1 MAINKNTNTNDN
13 KDNNKINIS
22 INLANPQTEIKK
34 KKKYKK
40 RKPRLSPEDRA
51 KILGGS
57 NGNFSTQTPANYLPK
72 YSDRSIGGG
81 NFFAPQPDNNQRL
94 PLALPYQLPQALNG
108 GIQYQPQIQQ
118 PQIQQPQFQP
128 QQQIQAPQID
138 QFQQTDQIPQMINID
153 GGDNRALYDPVNQQ
167 FMRPDGDRLQVIENV
182 DFMPQPF
189 PPPRDIPRPN
199 KPPPPLPQ
207 IYPEELTQSP
217 AIPDDNFQDALE
229 AINPIR
235 LPQSDIVFAE
245 GRRPVPQIQKKTRR
259 LPAYIER
266 TGDNVQVEGT
276 DYYVSRREGLNLA
289 SKLYSRVGKGRYAN
303 RLQFIGMTY
312 GDYLNSLRT
321 EQPPQVPIERPAL
334 ERPLLPTPPPSPPQ
348 PPPPPSPPQPPQPPA
363 PPSPPQPPARRFTPA
378 PPPPPPQPIPS
389 QEMRPPI
396 SRQTR
401 EQLLREQEI
410 DREVSRLLGF
420 RPSPSPSL
428 DLPRPSS
435 LDLPRIPPPST
446 PKPYPPRPPSPALK
460 PPEIQENI
468 PTYLEADLGFPTID
482 TAENLRFW
490 INKNP
495 NITPE
500 EFDKLTTN
508 LRNARIP
515 FDVPRNLRG
524 LVKLMPEQVDVSS
537 DLPPEQRPDSSEKRT
552 QSLMKKMS
560 DTISKYRQL
569 SGFSPKTDLSPLA
582 KEGEYAQSPL
592 PVEQS
597 FIEQQAS
604 QMRAKTNDLLDD
616 TTQNIIISSMELPPL
631 QSQGVDLETTLL
643 PEEDENAK
651 MIRQAE
657 RMRLMTGRLFDET
670 TQKVLSPPTEIQ
682 ENPQDRIEQEFQQKY
697 FEPQR
702 RRPSSAKGDLEEAL
716 YKNKMD
722 EIRPDLE
729 QFDREYGF
737 NYQNYLSGQNIK
749 KEDVEEMTDIL
760 IKKYGISHKA
770 NDLYVKEFLD
780 TFSEDEKKEILK
792 DYENSIVSNV
802 SFYVDKLS
810 RGIANRNLPLRL
822 SGRGSDEQ
830 KKELFLRTLTETN
843 TLTPNFRMFL
853 NEDFKEFLF
862 QKYCKENN
870 IKLDNPKTILEILTP
885 VRYPYGARR
894 KIVYRKPTPPISP
907 ASSIT
912 PPTPTSVE
920 DNKKLKFDEP
930 TLPSVIE
937 EKSPSPKKV
946 KEEKVSTPVRPRTRR
961 EKEEMT
967 AIANRRPVLAPPPPP
982 PRRVIPPKKK

>member
-22 INLANPQTEIKK
+22 INLAQAEIKK

-57 NGNFSTQTPANYLPK
+57 GGGNFATQTPANYLPK

-108 GIQYQPQIQQ
+108 GIQYIPQQPQFQ
-118 PQIQQPQFQP
+118 QIQQPQFQP

-153 GGDNRALYDPVNQQ
+153 GGDNRVLYDPINQQ
-167 FMRPDGDRLQVIENV
+167 IMRPDGDRIQRIDDVEYLP
-182 DFMPQPF
+182 DFEEYVPSRPSS
-189 PPPRDIPRPN
+189 RNIPKPN

-229 AINPIR
+229 ASPSKAPL
-235 LPQSDIVFAE
+235 LPQSDIVFAK
-245 GRRPVPQIQKKTRR
+245 GTRPPPQIQKKIRR

-266 TGDNVQVEGT
+266 TGDNIQVEGT

-289 SKLYSRVGKGRYAN
+289 SKLYSRVGRGRNAN
-303 RLQFIGMTY
+303 KLNFIGMTY

-321 EQPPQVPIERPAL
+321 EQLPQVPIERPS
-334 ERPLLPTPPPSPPQ
+334 LPT
-348 PPPPPSPPQPPQPPA
+348 
-363 PPSPPQPPARRFTPA
+363 

-396 SRQTR
+396 SQQTR

-410 DREVSRLLGF
+410 DREVSRLLSF

-428 DLPRPSS
+428 DLPRPQS

-446 PKPYPPRPPSPALK
+446 PKPFPPRPPSPAL
-460 PPEIQENI
+460 IQDS
-468 PTYLEADLGFPTID
+468 PKSLSADLGYSSID
-482 TAENLRFW
+482 TPNKLKYF
-490 INKNP
+490 INQNP
-495 NITPE
+495 NMKPE

-508 LRNARIP
+508 LRNMRVA

-524 LVKLMPEQVDVSS
+524 RVKLMPDKMDVSS
-537 DLPPEQRPDSSEKRT
+537 SLPPEQRPDSSESKT
-552 QSLMKKMS
+552 QSLMKRMT
-560 DTISKYRQL
+560 DTINKYRQI

-582 KEGEYAQSPL
+582 KEGEYVSSSSALEEQSPL
-592 PVEQS
+592 ANEEFIPSPSPEQEQS
-597 FIEQQAS
+597 LIQQQAS
-604 QMRAKTNDLLDD
+604 QMRAKTTGLLDD
-616 TTQNIIISSMELPPL
+616 TTQNIVISTMELPPI
-631 QSQGVDLETTLL
+631 QSGEIEDIETSVL
-643 PEEDENAK
+643 PEDNENDK
-651 MIRQAE
+651 MLKQAE

-670 TQKVLSPPTEIQ
+670 TQRVLSPSTEIQ
-682 ENPQDRIEQEFQQKY
+682 ENPQDRIKQEFQQKY

-702 RRPSSAKGDLEEAL
+702 RRPSSAKGELEEAL

-810 RGIANRNLPLRL
+810 RGIATRNLPLRL
-822 SGRGSDEQ
+822 SGKGSDEQ

-843 TLTPNFRMFL
+843 TLTSNFRMFS

-870 IKLDNPKTILEILTP
+870 IKLDNPKTILEIITP
-885 VRYPYGARR
+885 VKYPYGARR

-907 ASSIT
+907 ASSIS
-912 PPTPTSVE
+912 PPTPVSNQETQ
-920 DNKKLKFDEP
+920 KLRFDEP
-930 TLPSVIE
+930 SLPSVVE

-946 KEEKVSTPVRPRTRR
+946 KEEKVPTPVRQRTRR
-961 EKEEMT
+961 EKEEMD
-967 AIANRRPVLAPPPPP
+967 AIASRQPILPPPPP
-982 PRRVIPPKKK
+982 PRTKLSAPRRPIIPKKK

>member
-22 INLANPQTEIKK
+22 INLANPQAEIK

-57 NGNFSTQTPANYLPK
+57 GGGNYATQTPINYLPK

-108 GIQYQPQIQQ
+108 GIQYIPQ
-118 PQIQQPQFQP
+118 QP
-128 QQQIQAPQID
+128 QQQIQQPQQPQQQIQQPQYD
-138 QFQQTDQIPQMINID
+138 FQPQQQPEMINID
-153 GGDNRALYDPVNQQ
+153 GGDNRVLYDPINQQ
-167 FMRPDGDRLQVIENV
+167 MMRPDGDRIQRIDNV
-182 DFMPQPF
+182 EYLPDFEEY
-189 PPPRDIPRPN
+189 IPSRPSTTSSIP
-199 KPPPPLPQ
+199 KPTRPPPPIPQ
-207 IYPEELTQSP
+207 ELEQPLP

-229 AINPIR
+229 TSPSKAPV
-235 LPQSDIVFAE
+235 LPQSDIVFAK
-245 GRRPVPQIQKKTRR
+245 GTRPPPQIQGKIRR

-266 TGDNVQVEGT
+266 TGDNIQVEGT

-289 SKLYSRVGKGRYAN
+289 SKLYSRTGRGRNAN
-303 RLQFIGMTY
+303 KLNFIGMTY

-321 EQPPQVPIERPAL
+321 EQPPQVPIERSALERPALERSALERPAL
-334 ERPLLPTPPPSPPQ
+334 ERPALERPALPTPPPSFPQ
-348 PPPPPSPPQPPQPPA
+348 PSPQQ
-363 PPSPPQPPARRFTPA
+363 
-378 PPPPPPQPIPS
+378 I
-389 QEMRPPI
+389 
-396 SRQTR
+396 R
-401 EQLLREQEI
+401 EQQI
-410 DREVSRLLGF
+410 DEEVQRLLGF

-428 DLPRPSS
+428 DLPRP
-435 LDLPRIPPPST
+435 PSV
-446 PKPYPPRPPSPALK
+446 PKPFPPRPPSPAL
-460 PPEIQENI
+460 IQDS
-468 PTYLEADLGFPTID
+468 PKSLSADLGYSTID
-482 TAENLRFW
+482 TPNKLKYF

-495 NITPE
+495 DMKPE
-500 EFDKLTTN
+500 QFDKLTTN
-508 LRNARIP
+508 LRNMKIA

-524 LVKLMPEQVDVSS
+524 KVKLMPDEIDVSS
-537 DLPPEQRPDSSEKRT
+537 SLPPEQRPDSSESKT
-552 QSLMKKMS
+552 QSLMKRMT
-560 DTISKYRQL
+560 DTISKYRNL

-582 KEGEYAQSPL
+582 NEGEYVSSSSALEEQSPL
-592 PVEQS
+592 ANEEFIPSPSPEQEQS
-597 FIEQQAS
+597 LIQQQAS
-604 QMRAKTNDLLDD
+604 QMRAKTTGLLDD
-616 TTQNIIISSMELPPL
+616 TTQNIVISTMELPPI
-631 QSQGVDLETTLL
+631 QSQGVDVETTIL

-651 MIRQAE
+651 MLRQAE
-657 RMRLMTGRLFDET
+657 RMRLMTSRLFDET
-670 TQKVLSPPTEIQ
+670 TQRVLSPPTEIQ
-682 ENPQDRIEQEFQQKY
+682 ENLQDRIEQEFQQKY

-749 KEDVEEMTDIL
+749 KEDVEKMTDFL

-780 TFSEDEKKEILK
+780 TFSEDEKKEILR
-792 DYENSIVSNV
+792 DYESSIVSNV

-810 RGIANRNLPLRL
+810 RGIATRNLVSRL
-822 SGRGSDEQ
+822 SGKGSDEQ

-843 TLTPNFRMFL
+843 TLTSNFRMFS

-862 QKYCKENN
+862 QQYCKENK
-870 IKLDNPKTILEILTP
+870 IKLDNPKTILEIITP
-885 VRYPYGARR
+885 VKYPYGARR

-907 ASSIT
+907 ASSIS
-912 PPTPTSVE
+912 PPTPISNQET
-920 DNKKLKFDEP
+920 KKLKFDEP
-930 TLPSVIE
+930 SLPSVVE

-946 KEEKVSTPVRPRTRR
+946 KEEKVPTPVRPRTRR
-961 EKEEMT
+961 EKEEMA
-967 AIANRRPVLAPPPPP
+967 AIANRQPILPPPPPP
-982 PRRVIPPKKK
+982 PRTKLSAPRRPIIPKK